1 MAISICFANAD
12 LSLRSREAPISR
24 RNHAGHYLMI
34 YLMKFMMIEGEIA
47 QIVLFEAGQL
57 SVDSQNPT
65 LEA

>member
-1 MAISICFANAD
+1 M
-12 LSLRSREAPISR
+12 ISR

-34 YLMKFMMIEGEIA
+34 YLMKFMMIEREIA

-57 SVDSQNPT
+57 SADSQNPT

>member
-1 MAISICFANAD
+1 
-12 LSLRSREAPISR
+12 
-24 RNHAGHYLMI
+24 MI

>member
-1 MAISICFANAD
+1 MISH
-12 LSLRSREAPISR
+12 
-24 RNHAGHYLMI
+24 RNYAGHYLMI

-57 SVDSQNPT
+57 SVDSHNPT